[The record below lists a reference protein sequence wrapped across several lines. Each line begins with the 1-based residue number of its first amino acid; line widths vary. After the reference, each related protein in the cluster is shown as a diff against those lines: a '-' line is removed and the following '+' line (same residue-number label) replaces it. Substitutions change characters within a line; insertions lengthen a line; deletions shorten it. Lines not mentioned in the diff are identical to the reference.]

1 MSKAMTK
8 RKAPQVYN
16 YVNCPAVKF
25 KKNCLKSCKM
35 HNNKLENNDKQWV
48 NRFQNYLSFNL

>member
-25 KKNCLKSCKM
+25 KK
-35 HNNKLENNDKQWV
+35 
-48 NRFQNYLSFNL
+48 LSKIAYNA